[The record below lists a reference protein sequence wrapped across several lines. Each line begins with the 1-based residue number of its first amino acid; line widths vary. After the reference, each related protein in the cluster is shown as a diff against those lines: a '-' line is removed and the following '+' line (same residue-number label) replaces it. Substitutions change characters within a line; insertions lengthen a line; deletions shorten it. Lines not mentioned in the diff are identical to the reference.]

1 MDGEKR
7 RKEILEY
14 LQSSVEPVSGTDLA
28 KHFNVSRQI
37 IVQDVALLRVA
48 AHKILSTNKGYM
60 MNEQQGFRKIFKV
73 LHDDEEIPDEL
84 YTIVDLGGRVLDVFV
99 NHQVYGELRADLFLV
114 TREDI
119 EWFKKKMALGE
130 INPLKKLT
138 SDVHYHTVE
147 ADSQEVLDKIKFALA
162 ERGYLV

>member
-7 RKEILEY
+7 RKEILES
-14 LQSSVEPVSGTDLA
+14 LGAGTIPLSGNYLA
-28 KHFNVSRQI
+28 KLLDVSRQV
-37 IVQDVALLRVA
+37 IVQDIALLRVGG
-48 AHKILSTNKGYM
+48 HKIFSTNKGYVL
-60 MNEQQGFRKIFKV
+60 NEEKGCRMVFKV
-73 LHDDEEIPDEL
+73 RHDDEEIHDEL

-119 EWFKKKMALGE
+119 EWFEKKMALGE

-138 SDVHYHTVE
+138 GDIHYHTVE
-147 ADSQEVLDKIKFALA
+147 ADSKDVLDKIKYEL
-162 ERGYLV
+162 EKKGYLV